1 MIGRQPNSRL
11 SVIGYLRPELRAFLC
26 IAVTL
31 VPLIPLVRAK
41 KSRPEISQAL
51 SYSGKKGEETTKRL
65 KVFAAVLTFTINI
78 IRLGL
83 FSGFAGLP
91 QICTRPKLL

>member
-11 SVIGYLRPELRAFLC
+11 SVIGYLRPGLRAFLC

-41 KSRPEISQAL
+41 KSWPEISQAL
-51 SYSGKKGEETTKRL
+51 SYSGKIRRIDYETAENFRRGSDL
-65 KVFAAVLTFTINI
+65 HYINI

-83 FSGFAGLP
+83 FSGFGGLP
-91 QICTRPKLL
+91 